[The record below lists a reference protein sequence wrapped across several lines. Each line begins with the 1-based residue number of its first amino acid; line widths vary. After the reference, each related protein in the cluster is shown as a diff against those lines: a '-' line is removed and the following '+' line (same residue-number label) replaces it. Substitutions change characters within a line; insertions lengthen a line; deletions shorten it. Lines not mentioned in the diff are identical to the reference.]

1 MLRALVA
8 CHCLAFFF
16 ISAAFSHKS
25 ADKSFSWYIHVLLLT
40 VQNSHILTAMY
51 WITLLMLFAWTF
63 FTATM
68 SKISICTII
77 FTVYTPWP
85 DASCN
90 KNWKNRLYALLHVH
104 VSNYSSSFGSVLLPY
119 DNWKITETTKDSQ
132 QLDNQI
138 GWNFYGTILFMEID
152 KNIYHKFG
160 WWSVFLQH
168 LC

>member
-1 MLRALVA
+1 MLVIVW
-8 CHCLAFFF
+8 C
-16 ISAAFSHKS
+16 FSLYQQHSVINRRTSPS
-25 ADKSFSWYIHVLLLT
+25 ADIFMYYYLLFRTLTSWQPCTGSHCWCCLHEHSLRQPCPKYPY
-40 VQNSHILTAMY
+40 VQ
-51 WITLLMLFAWTF
+51 LFLQ
-63 FTATM
+63 FTPHDPMQAA
-68 SKISICTII
+68 I
-77 FTVYTPWP
+77 
-85 DASCN
+85 
-90 KNWKNRLYALLHVH
+90 NWKNRLYALLHVH

-160 WWSVFLQH
+160 LWSVFLQR